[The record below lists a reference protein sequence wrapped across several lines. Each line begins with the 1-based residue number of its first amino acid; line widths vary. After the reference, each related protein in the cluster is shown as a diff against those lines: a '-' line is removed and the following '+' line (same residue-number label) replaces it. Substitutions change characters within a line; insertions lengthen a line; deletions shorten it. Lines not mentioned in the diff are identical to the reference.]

1 MSRVIK
7 FRAWDGKKIIMNAV
21 QVKRMPA
28 QSAAEND
35 FGLDFPAYC
44 TPSFTSCTMLDVMQF
59 TGLHDVNGVEIY
71 EGDIVVK
78 PDQYIWFDDGE
89 PNYVGV
95 VEMTFS
101 AWSAVAHCVNPEKH
115 GISNGMN
122 FELNE
127 CGFADGENTDWQI
140 IGNIYQNPELLK

>member
-1 MSRVIK
+1 MIKYRQVIDNCFHYWGYIDECFIGPITNQIPK
-7 FRAWDGKKIIMNAV
+7 PVN
-21 QVKRMPA
+21 
-28 QSAAEND
+28 
-35 FGLDFPAYC
+35 C
-44 TPSFTSCTMLDVMQF
+44 QF

-89 PNYVGV
+89 PNYVGI

-127 CGFADGENTDWQI
+127 SGFADGENTDWQI